1 MAVAAVPT
9 PLLLLTIPLSVF
21 VLAKIPGNSKSH
33 LYFTVRTD
41 YLKPT
46 LTTNGVKEAWT
57 RDFLCPPLPP
67 FPFISSPL

>member
-9 PLLLLTIPLSVF
+9 PPLLLTVPLFVF
-21 VLAKIPGNSKSH
+21 MLAKIPGNSKSH

-46 LTTNGVKEAWT
+46 LMTNGVKEAWT
-57 RDFLCPPLPP
+57 RDFLCPSLPP
-67 FPFISSPL
+67 FPFISSPF